1 MREVIALV
9 ELRGAKTVTVTDI
22 IYILNRVCA
31 PPLKS
36 GCIYSLVV

>member
-22 IYILNRVCA
+22 IYILNRVCF
-31 PPLKS
+31 PS
-36 GCIYSLVV
+36 VEF